1 MSVHVPSQGN
11 YGNITIGAGVMST
24 AGSAGSGTHTISIT
38 NGGSGYPNSVLTATG
53 TGATTWAN
61 NTSTKMNVKG
71 QLNLDG
77 EGADIVMNGVSL
89 KGILNGITDRLSILQ
104 PKPDMLEKYDN
115 LRQAYEHYKTLEA
128 LLYDDQEPS
137 NK

>member
-11 YGNITIGAGVMST
+11 YGNITISNPGAVTGVGAS
-24 AGSAGSGTHTISIT
+24 THTISIT
-38 NGGSGYPNSVLTATG
+38 GGGSGYPNSVLTATG
-53 TGATTWAN
+53 TGATTWS
-61 NTSTKMNVKG
+61 NTAKTTARGK
-71 QLNLDG
+71 LHL
-77 EGADIVMNGVSL
+77 EGDDADIVMNGVSL
-89 KGILNGITDRLSILQ
+89 KDLLNGITDRLSILQ

-128 LLYDDQEPS
+128 LLYDEN